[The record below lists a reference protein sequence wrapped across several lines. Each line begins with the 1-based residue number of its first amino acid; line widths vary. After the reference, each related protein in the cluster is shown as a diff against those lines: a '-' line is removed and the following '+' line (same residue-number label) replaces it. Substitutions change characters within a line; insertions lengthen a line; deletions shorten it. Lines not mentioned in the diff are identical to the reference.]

1 MSRDQQQAE
10 VDVVHQLYQV
20 ATPRRGANYKAL
32 AKCGATADYHRSD
45 GLPATMSGCNSR
57 VTCSRCLGQSLEDS
71 LERWCSILGK
81 KAAVWH
87 AVKEAVA
94 KARSRAA

>member
-57 VTCSRCLGQSLEDS
+57 VTCSRCLGQSLEEQPRALVLNPREEGS
-71 LERWCSILGK
+71 CVARGK
-81 KAAVWH
+81 
-87 AVKEAVA
+87 
-94 KARSRAA
+94 RGRR